1 MSVLTVAVSRAQPQQ
16 LEYLLVIDF
25 KVRDMNNVEK
35 TSVFSEFDLFKEI
48 CKC

>member
-1 MSVLTVAVSRAQPQQ
+1 MSALTETLSTAQPLQ

-35 TSVFSEFDLFKEI
+35 TSVFSQFDLFEEI